1 MVAKAEIR
9 LPSGLILSYEG
20 EAGSAWGGKSEPVAE
35 LFARLLACME
45 TEDWAAVVSAAKV
58 LHGPPRPRPAA
69 APVEPKAAATPSRK
83 AVQPRPD
90 PQAAVAQ
97 PGLDLVPA

>member
-20 EAGSAWGGKSEPVAE
+20 ETGSGWGGKSEPVSE

-58 LHGPPRPRPAA
+58 LHGPPRPRPASA
-69 APVEPKAAATPSRK
+69 LVEPKAAATPRRNPVQPKAESQAP
-83 AVQPRPD
+83 AVQT
-90 PQAAVAQ
+90 
-97 PGLDLVPA
+97 GLDLLPT

>member
-20 EAGSAWGGKSEPVAE
+20 DPGRSWTSKPEPVAE
-35 LFARLLACME
+35 LFAKLLACME

-58 LHGPPRPRPAA
+58 LHGPPRPKPVT
-69 APVEPKAAATPSRK
+69 APVEQKAATPRRNPVQSQTP
-83 AVQPRPD
+83 AVQT
-90 PQAAVAQ
+90 
-97 PGLDLVPA
+97 GLDLAPA